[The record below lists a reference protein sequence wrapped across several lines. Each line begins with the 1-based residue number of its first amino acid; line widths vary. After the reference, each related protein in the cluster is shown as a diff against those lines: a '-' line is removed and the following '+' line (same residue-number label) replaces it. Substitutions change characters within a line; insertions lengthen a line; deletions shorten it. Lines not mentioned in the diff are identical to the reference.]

1 MTSARA
7 SLRGFALMDALIAVL
22 LVSIGVLG
30 IAGLQVAT
38 VSDYRDTRMRQY
50 ATVLATDLADRIR
63 ANRAGIA
70 AYTNSNLAAAAD
82 MPCASSVGS
91 PCTPA
96 DLALDDLHHW
106 KSSVT
111 QLGFLATETSIIVDA
126 TVDPVTVEVELGW
139 DSRAGAEGVT
149 FKTEMR

>member
-1 MTSARA
+1 MNATRNS
-7 SLRGFALMDALIAVL
+7 SYGFALMEALIAVL
-22 LVSIGVLG
+22 LISIGVLG

-63 ANRAGIA
+63 ANRAGVA
-70 AYTNSNLAAAAD
+70 AYTNTNLGAAAD
-82 MPCASSVGS
+82 MPCASSVTS
-91 PCTPA
+91 PCSPT

-111 QLGFLATETSIIVDA
+111 QLGFLAVDTSI
-126 TVDPVTVEVELGW
+126 TVDTTIEPITVEVTLGW
-139 DSRAGAEGVT
+139 DGRAGGEDVT